1 MAQLNF
7 ENTTPKDS
15 INDLQFYCFVPL
27 SKVERCYS
35 EMFGASEGRGAGVT
49 MRCRR
54 FDAMNY
60 ADAGAA
66 KKRGMHENLAGV
78 GELNQSQLSRVLS
91 YAPGCG
97 LADIA
102 SIGSNSKFCRGLC
115 NRYSLREIAVKINPF
130 LWTTIVLQNGVSMTQ
145 EEIQMDLCAS
155 APVEL

>member
-1 MAQLNF
+1 
-7 ENTTPKDS
+7 
-15 INDLQFYCFVPL
+15 
-27 SKVERCYS
+27 
-35 EMFGASEGRGAGVT
+35 

-60 ADAGAA
+60 ADADAA

-115 NRYSLREIAVKINPF
+115 TQDSLRKIAVKINPF
-130 LWTTIVLQNGVSMTQ
+130 LGAMYILKNGVGITQ
-145 EEIQMDLCAS
+145 EDIQMDLCVA
-155 APVEL
+155 L